1 MGGTMRHGALRVK
14 PCKSACEKGDMSGM
28 IHHDPPRLQT
38 DQMRRPFRWLAG
50 LAALPALY
58 LMASVLLALV
68 PGPGP
73 DLPGPASRTIGLLQG
88 PIHTD
93 ILFPLTP
100 ETRAR
105 FAFAETAGVP
115 VNHPQAEWLVFGWG
129 SAAFYTTAGT
139 YADITASAVLTAA
152 TGDDAV
158 IRLDVLGPLPAMENL
173 RFLRL
178 SEAQFQALLDRT
190 TETLSSRAA
199 LDHPGFTGT
208 DAFFPAHGHFS
219 LLRTCNVWLG
229 ETLRASGIQ
238 FGLWTPA
245 NWSVNLSLDRL
256 KGQTG

>member
-1 MGGTMRHGALRVK
+1 MRHVLR
-14 PCKSACEKGDMSGM
+14 
-28 IHHDPPRLQT
+28 L
-38 DQMRRPFRWLAG
+38 
-50 LAALPALY
+50 LAAVLAIPALY
-58 LMASVLLALV
+58 LAASLILPLI

-73 DLPGPASRTIGLLQG
+73 DLSGPLTREIGLLQG

-105 FAFAETAGVP
+105 FAFAEAAGVP
-115 VNHPQAEWLVFGWG
+115 VNHPVAQWLVFGWG

-158 IRLDVLGPLPAMENL
+158 IRLDVLGPLPPLENL

-190 TETLSSRAA
+190 SAA
-199 LDHPGFTGT
+199 LASETRLNLPGFTGT

-219 LLRTCNVWLG
+219 ALRTCNVWLG
-229 ETLRASGIQ
+229 ETLRAAGIP

-245 NWSVNLSLDRL
+245 NWSVSLA
-256 KGQTG
+256 QWWNAQS